1 MIKEIYG
8 DSVIVKPLP
17 DFTYENDI
25 TPEWGRYVF
34 KNVKQFVFNKP
45 EIMIYGNDEAR
56 SKWFD
61 KEDIKDTM
69 EIIVPRS
76 KINISAT
83 KMKEF
88 LLKDDIESWMQYV
101 NPKLHKHYH
110 RLRGELLATEPYR
123 EMYEKT
129 ILKKTKSCF
138 YLKS

>member
-17 DFTYENDI
+17 DLTYENDI

-88 LLKDDIESWMQYV
+88 LLKDDIESWMQYA

-110 RLRGELLATEPYR
+110 RLRRELLATEPYR
-123 EMYEKT
+123 EMYEKM

-138 YLKS
+138 Y